1 MKTILLTLN
10 GIFLVVSIYYI
21 VKILICASIIPIR
34 RQDEESPEDE
44 VIRGNDYPAFWQQTD
59 FCGHTITLCM
69 NFSTADWFQFACER
83 ACFERDYKCD
93 YDAEK
98 KWNKCARRLWEIL
111 NGFDGL
117 DEYECEDA

>member
-1 MKTILLTLN
+1 MNTILLTLN
-10 GIFLVVSIYYI
+10 DIFLVVSIYYI

-34 RQDEESPEDE
+34 KQDEESPEDE
-44 VIRGNDYPAFWQQTD
+44 VIRGNDYPAFRQQTD
-59 FCGHTITLCM
+59 FCDHKITLCM

-83 ACFERDYKCD
+83 ACFERDCKCD